1 MHRRMKL
8 AALITV
14 GAVAG
19 AACADATVVAT
30 VNDVSIEGSSVAA
43 LRHSFQGTPTVTAEG
58 YRSDLTNLIFVAAEK
73 DAAEEDF
80 GLSGLDDP
88 ERIEQ
93 KRANPDPLEAPVF
106 EAVEADPD
114 RTEASI
120 DVLAEALIIREEVTR
135 ALLIDDETFLRNLFA
150 TQLGQMTQV
159 CARHILVP
167 TEEEAET
174 ARERLVEGEDFAVV
188 AADVSLDTGSPGGQL
203 PCPAAATTYVEEFA
217 QAVTTSPLGEI
228 TEPFETQFGWHIVI
242 VDERV
247 APATVEELLADP
259 VAYVDPTTVNQMF
272 SVWLQEVIA
281 GADIEVRSQVGEWV
295 PEAGAIAPPPSG

>member
-1 MHRRMKL
+1 MNIV
-8 AALITV
+8 ALIAI
-14 GAVAG
+14 GALAG
-19 AACADATVVAT
+19 AACADASVVAT
-30 VNDVSIEGSSVAA
+30 VNDGSIEGSSVAA
-43 LRHSFQGTPTVTAEG
+43 LRHSFQDTPTVAAEG
-58 YRSDLTNLIFVAAEK
+58 YRSDLTNLIFVEAEK

-93 KRANPDPLEAPVF
+93 KRANPGPMETPVF

-120 DVLAEALIIREEVTR
+120 DLLAEALIIRDEVIR
-135 ALLIDDETFLRNLFA
+135 ALLIEDEAFLRDLFA

-174 ARERLVEGEDFAVV
+174 ARERLVDGEDFAVV
-188 AADVSLDTGSPGGQL
+188 AAEVSLDTGSAGGQL
-203 PCPAAATTYVEEFA
+203 PCPAAATTYVEGLAE
-217 QAVTTSPLGEI
+217 AVATSPLGEFS
-228 TEPFETQFGWHIVI
+228 EPFETQFGWHVIV

-247 APATVEELLADP
+247 APGSVEELLADP
-259 VAYVDPTTVNQMF
+259 VTYVDPTTANQMF
-272 SVWLQEVIA
+272 SVWLQEVIER
-281 GADIEVRSQVGEWV
+281 ADIEVRSQLGAWV
-295 PEAGAIAPPPSG
+295 PGAGGIAPPPSG

>member
-1 MHRRMKL
+1 MYRRMKFV
-8 AALITV
+8 ALIAV
-14 GAVAG
+14 GALVG
-19 AACADATVVAT
+19 AACADASVVAT

-43 LRHSFQGTPTVTAEG
+43 LRHSFQDTSTVAADG
-58 YRSDLTNLIFVAAEK
+58 YRGDLTNLIFVEAEK

-93 KRANPDPLEAPVF
+93 KRANPGPLETQVF

-120 DVLAEALIIREEVTR
+120 DVLAEALIIRDVVTR
-135 ALLIDDETFLRNLFA
+135 ALLIEDETLLRNLYA
-150 TQLGQMTQV
+150 TQLDQMTQV

-174 ARERLVEGEDFAVV
+174 ARERLVDGEDFAVV

-203 PCPAAATTYVEEFA
+203 PCPAAATTYVEELV
-217 QAVTTSPLGEI
+217 QIVTTSPVGEI
-228 TEPFETQFGWHIVI
+228 TEPFETQFGWHIVV
-242 VDERV
+242 VDDRV
-247 APATVEELLADP
+247 APESVDELLADP
-259 VAYVDPTTVNQMF
+259 VTYVDPTTANQMF
-272 SVWLQEVIA
+272 SVWLQEAIGRA
-281 GADIEVRSQVGEWV
+281 NIEVRSQIGEWV
-295 PEAGAIAPPPSG
+295 PEAGGIVPPPSG